1 MKCPNCKKRIK
12 EKEGTLICPRCG
24 ELIMSAIQERK
35 VDTADHSKD
44 KAEKSERKKRSSAFW
59 AATGAALKTIGKFFV
74 DAFSFLFSTVG
85 ILLAVLLPF
94 VLVGFFVA
102 LIVAVIMVPIV
113 NFIRYYV
120 FRIDIDRD

>member
-12 EKEGTLICPRCG
+12 EK
-24 ELIMSAIQERK
+24 
-35 VDTADHSKD
+35 
-44 KAEKSERKKRSSAFW
+44 
-59 AATGAALKTIGKFFV
+59 IGKFFV

-94 VLVGFFVA
+94 VLVGLFVA